1 MAPQAT
7 EDAMETTNLMISAKS
22 YPAAELAPDDRGLLD
37 AALAAAGRAYA
48 PYSGYRVGVALRL
61 ADGRIVDGNNQ
72 ENAAYPSGIC
82 AERTALFAAQ
92 AQNPDVPV
100 SALALTATFD
110 GDIVLH
116 PSPCGACRQVI
127 METET
132 RFRHPIRI
140 LLCGKNDVLEVSSA
154 HALLPFW
161 TSPEV

>member
-1 MAPQAT
+1 
-7 EDAMETTNLMISAKS
+7 METKNRLIFAKI
-22 YPAAELAPDDRGLLD
+22 YPVAELAEDDRELRD
-37 AALAAAGRAYA
+37 AALSAASRAYA
-48 PYSGYRVGVALRL
+48 PYSNYRVGVALRL
-61 ADGRIVDGNNQ
+61 ADGRLVDGNNQ

-92 AQNPDVPV
+92 AQNPGTPV
-100 SALALTATFD
+100 SALLLTATFN

-116 PSPCGACRQVI
+116 PSPCGACRQVV

-140 LLCGKNDVLEVSSA
+140 LLCGKNEVTELSSA
-154 HALLPFW
+154 HALMPFW